1 MDVEEQQDT
10 SISSS
15 PYLSGPGVQGL
26 VPVVSVHR
34 ASFVEESVTA
44 LPEVSYYM

>member
-15 PYLSGPGVQGL
+15 LYLSGPGIQGL
-26 VPVVSVHR
+26 VPVVSIHR

-44 LPEVSYYM
+44 LPEVLCHM